1 MQFIC
6 FYLPHPSIIDGI
18 TKMVNGE
25 NGKGDWLVVLELAGR
40 LVFDYQDHQGTYCG
54 GRADLYQAGSNSS
67 DGTEDFSGQ
76 QVCESNTYLVVLL
89 RHRV

>member
-1 MQFIC
+1 M
-6 FYLPHPSIIDGI
+6 
-18 TKMVNGE
+18 
-25 NGKGDWLVVLELAGR
+25 LELAGR

-54 GRADLYQAGSNSS
+54 GRADLHQAGSHSS

-76 QVCESNTYLVVLL
+76 QVCESDVTYLVVLL

>member
-1 MQFIC
+1 MFSKRRLAVEI
-6 FYLPHPSIIDGI
+6 
-18 TKMVNGE
+18 KE
-25 NGKGDWLVVLELAGR
+25 AAGKGDWLVVLELAGR

>member
-1 MQFIC
+1 M
-6 FYLPHPSIIDGI
+6 
-18 TKMVNGE
+18 
-25 NGKGDWLVVLELAGR
+25 LELAGR

-54 GRADLYQAGSNSS
+54 DLHQAGSHSS